1 MTEHYRKQIDEYVDA
16 ILKAR
21 EDLQEEKTV
30 EEKPKVTKKIK
41 KKK

>member
-1 MTEHYRKQIDEYVDA
+1 MTKDYKKQIDECVDA

-21 EDLQEEKTV
+21 EELQEEKPV